1 MKPYRFNAADSG
13 SGDEAPEGNEAPEM
27 VYRQSSWAWG
37 WPLIPWAI
45 LIILQIYVAGD
56 PIFTIMFFALAGIMT
71 LPRYLRWRSTSYV
84 VSPDGI
90 RVAHQSMSGGQ
101 DFEVEFSEIISI
113 ETERG
118 FLDRTLGYK
127 TIEILLKDKGL
138 AKLTFLPVNADMDD
152 VIRERIGEL
161 QRD

>member
-1 MKPYRFNAADSG
+1 MKPYRFDAADSE
-13 SGDEAPEGNEAPEM
+13 SGDEAPEME
-27 VYRQSSWAWG
+27 YRQSSWAWG
-37 WPLIPWAI
+37 WPLIPWAV
-45 LIILQIYVAGD
+45 LIILQIYIAGD

-84 VSPDGI
+84 VSSDGI

-127 TIEILLKDKGL
+127 TIEILLKDRGL
-138 AKLTFLPVNADMDD
+138 AKLTFVPVDADIDD
-152 VIRERIGEL
+152 MIRRGLEEASE
-161 QRD
+161 